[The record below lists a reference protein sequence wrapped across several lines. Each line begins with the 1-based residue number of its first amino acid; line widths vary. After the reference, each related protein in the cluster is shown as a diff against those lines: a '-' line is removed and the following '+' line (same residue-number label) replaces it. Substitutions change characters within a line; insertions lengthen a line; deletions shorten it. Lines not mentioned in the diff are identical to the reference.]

1 MRRPLAPSTSLTA
14 VSAATTPSSPGL
26 NSATSKLSV
35 GGAGLRPPHLIP
47 SPLRPPVA
55 IRGWRYTPV
64 APTARY
70 LRCGCGALDHPQLPA
85 RLFRHALWGPDR
97 FVDDV
102 DAGVGESRQGHR
114 GGAGGRHTA

>member
-35 GGAGLRPPHLIP
+35 GGHNSRPAHSID
-47 SPLRPPVA
+47 SAPLYPTGCCNCFARVPL
-55 IRGWRYTPV
+55 
-64 APTARY
+64 APTERY
-70 LRCGCGALDHPQLPA
+70 DLWKLDHSEFPA
-85 RLFRHALWGPDR
+85 RFFGHALWGPDR

-102 DAGVGESRQGHR
+102 DTPVDDTAHR
-114 GGAGGRHTA
+114 HQIISHV